1 MFTPASVKRE
11 VTLCSVFDEAL
22 DLPVVPDVEESTLT
36 EEQLAEHKKL
46 VGLYETAVRNARE
59 TQNWPVKDGEK
70 PTYFKFR
77 EIQGP
82 TVTWW
87 QGEVE
92 RHQYKQQESFELM
105 FRLALT
111 GIKNCKGVDLR
122 FEKREGEK
130 LVTRDSLE
138 PIYNIGRDI
147 GQPALGR
154 MIILELG
161 GLVAARAV
169 SGVPPL

>member
-22 DLPVVPDVEESTLT
+22 DLPVVPDVDESTLT
-36 EEQLAEHKKL
+36 EEQLGAHKKL
-46 VGLYETAVRNARE
+46 VERYEAAVRTARE

-82 TVTWW
+82 TLTWW
-87 QGEVE
+87 QGECE
-92 RHQYKQQESFELM
+92 RRQFKQQESFELM

-111 GIKNCKGVDLR
+111 GLKNCPGVDLK
-122 FEKREGEK
+122 FEKREGEQ
-130 LVTRDSLE
+130 LVRRDALE
-138 PIYNIGRDI
+138 PIYNIGRDV
-147 GQPALGR
+147 GRPALGR